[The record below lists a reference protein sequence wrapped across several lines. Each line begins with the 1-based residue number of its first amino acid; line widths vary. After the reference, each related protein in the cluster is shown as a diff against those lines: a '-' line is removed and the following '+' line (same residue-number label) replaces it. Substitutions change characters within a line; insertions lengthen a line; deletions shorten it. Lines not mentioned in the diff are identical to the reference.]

1 MTIVAWVEILGTS
14 LVHGHLSNLPRRIS
28 TFWIMP
34 QRSEWQWNELIH
46 IWSFYWTQI
55 CDNDLG
61 TTMGYYPDFTS
72 PIEND
77 IFGSND
83 SLIVRH
89 FVDSLFTG
97 STGLRA
103 CERAG
108 YVAQWS
114 GEANPSLFTGLPPR
128 LDGHSLA
135 QLTLRAHHRQLT
147 PPSHR
152 RRPSS
157 LSPTQTLPHHH
168 FWLSFSSYQR
178 HLDQDGF

>member
-1 MTIVAWVEILGTS
+1 
-14 LVHGHLSNLPRRIS
+14 
-28 TFWIMP
+28 
-34 QRSEWQWNELIH
+34 
-46 IWSFYWTQI
+46 
-55 CDNDLG
+55 
-61 TTMGYYPDFTS
+61 MGYYPDFTS

-103 CERAG
+103 G

-135 QLTLRAHHRQLT
+135 QLTLRAHHRLVNSLLLLT
-147 PPSHR
+147 VEGLPSH
-152 RRPSS
+152 PPKH
-157 LSPTQTLPHHH
+157 SPTPLLIKLLFT
-168 FWLSFSSYQR
+168 SKTS
-178 HLDQDGF
+178 